1 MIKTTVAVLRGGP
14 SSEYEVSLRTGA
26 EVLGALDP
34 ERYAA
39 RDIFID
45 REGQWHLRG
54 AAMLPERALRGVDV
68 VFNVVHGEYG
78 EDGRLHHILD
88 TLGVPYTGSERYAT
102 TLAFNKQ
109 RSKEE
114 VSKLGISVARGVVA
128 DQPAEGALEDMTQ
141 VLFRSFPMPAVVKPV
156 IGGSSVGITL
166 ARDFH
171 SLRDGLERAFT
182 IAPKALVEEYI
193 RGREA
198 TVGVIDH
205 FRGEKTYALLPVE
218 IIPPSASPFFDYE
231 AKYSGITQ
239 EICPGN
245 FSAAEKEALMD
256 LARRA
261 HEGLG
266 MRDYSRSDF
275 IVSKRGIYFLE
286 INSAPAV
293 GLTEGSLMPRAVRA
307 VGSKLSDF
315 ISHIIELARAR
326 A

>member
-1 MIKTTVAVLRGGP
+1 MKTVVAVLRGGP

-26 EVLGALDP
+26 EVLKALER
-34 ERYAA
+34 ERYHP
-39 RDIFID
+39 RDVFID
-45 REGQWHLRG
+45 REGRWHLHG
-54 AAMLPERALRGVDV
+54 APVLPERALRGTDV

-78 EDGRLHHILD
+78 EDGRLHHILE
-88 TLGVPYTGSERYAT
+88 TLGVPYTGPDRLST
-102 TLAFNKQ
+102 LLAFNKQ
-109 RSKEE
+109 RTKDE
-114 VSKLGISVARGVVA
+114 VSKLGVRVARGVVA
-128 DQPAEGALEDMTQ
+128 DMPAAAEFEEMTHL
-141 VLFRSFPMPAVVKPV
+141 LFRSFSMPAVVKPV

-171 SLRDGLERAFT
+171 SLRDGLERAF
-182 IAPKALVEEYI
+182 AVSPKALVEEYI

-205 FRGEKTYALLPVE
+205 FRGERAYALLPVE
-218 IIPPSASPFFDYE
+218 IVLPPQRPFFDYE
-231 AKYSGITQ
+231 AKYGGETQ

-245 FSAAEKEALMD
+245 FSATEKQALMD
-256 LARRA
+256 AARVA

-293 GLTEGSLMPRAVRA
+293 GLTEHSLLPKAVAA
-307 VGSKLSDF
+307 VGSSLSDF
-315 ISHIIELARAR
+315 VSHIIELVRKRA
-326 A
+326 